1 MIGHLK
7 KTICFYDLR
16 QKRQIRHRSFFF
28 FLSLWSR
35 VGFLNRG
42 FTAAD
47 LRVCWKTP
55 EVNESLTLWFRLTRT
70 MSTHS
75 MCRQVGIGSSS
86 QVFRAEFYTKLRTV
100 FSEAGSKNLG
110 GFPVKRLPK
119 TAVGI
124 VDRVRFGFSLFCSRT
139 CYYYYYKV
147 LLLFFLFF
155 FKCALHKQLR
165 IDSEMCTQT

>member
-1 MIGHLK
+1 MILDRK
-7 KTICFYDLR
+7 ERFDTCQFCLR
-16 QKRQIRHRSFFF
+16 
-28 FLSLWSR
+28 SLWSR
-35 VGFLNRG
+35 EGFLNRG
-42 FTAAD
+42 FMAAD
-47 LRVCWKTP
+47 VWVCWKMP
-55 EVNESLTLWFRLTRT
+55 EVSESLTLWFRLTRT

-139 CYYYYYKV
+139 I
-147 LLLFFLFF
+147 LLLLLQSAFSVLYTTITAWTQ
-155 FKCALHKQLR
+155 CALHKHVR
-165 IDSEMCTQT
+165 IDRELCTQT